1 MRYDY
6 EIYRYARFY
15 EAESKIILGVMQMAR
30 KNRRKRI
37 VKDTAIEELISL
49 KTNKTVP
56 PSPWDVSKS
65 LREQSKREKIVTER
79 LTKIDTWVTRAC
91 QVVFII
97 LGICVLMLLHVHG
110 II

>member
-1 MRYDY
+1 
-6 EIYRYARFY
+6 
-15 EAESKIILGVMQMAR
+15 MAR

-37 VKDTAIEELISL
+37 VKDTAIESLISP
-49 KTNKTVP
+49 KTNKPAP
-56 PSPWDVSKS
+56 PSPWDVRSS
-65 LREQSKREKIVTER
+65 LREQAKREKIVTNR

-97 LGICVLMLLHVHG
+97 LGICVLMLLHVNG

>member
-1 MRYDY
+1 
-6 EIYRYARFY
+6 
-15 EAESKIILGVMQMAR
+15 MAR

-37 VKDTAIEELISL
+37 AKDASIEQLISHEAH
-49 KTNKTVP
+49 KTAP

-65 LREQSKREKIVTER
+65 LREQSKREKIVTDR

-97 LGICVLMLLHVHG
+97 LGICVLMLLHIHG

>member
-1 MRYDY
+1 
-6 EIYRYARFY
+6 
-15 EAESKIILGVMQMAR
+15 MAR
-30 KNRRKRI
+30 KNRKKRI
-37 VKDTAIEELISL
+37 VKDTAIEQLISP
-49 KTNKTVP
+49 KTNKTTP

-65 LREQSKREKIVTER
+65 LREQSKREKIVTAR

-97 LGICVLMLLHVHG
+97 LGVCILMLLHVNG

>member
-1 MRYDY
+1 
-6 EIYRYARFY
+6 
-15 EAESKIILGVMQMAR
+15 MAR

-37 VKDTAIEELISL
+37 VKDTSIEQLISPEVHN
-49 KTNKTVP
+49 TAP

-65 LREQSKREKIVTER
+65 LREQAKREKIVTKR
-79 LTKIDTWVTRAC
+79 ITKIDTWVTRAC

-97 LGICVLMLLHVHG
+97 LGVCVLMLLHVHG

>member
-1 MRYDY
+1 
-6 EIYRYARFY
+6 
-15 EAESKIILGVMQMAR
+15 MAR

-37 VKDTAIEELISL
+37 VKDTAIEQLISPEVP
-49 KTNKTVP
+49 KTAP
-56 PSPWDVSKS
+56 PSPWDVRSS

-79 LTKIDTWVTRAC
+79 LNKMDTWVTRAC

-97 LGICVLMLLHVHG
+97 IGICVLLLLHVHG

>member
-1 MRYDY
+1 
-6 EIYRYARFY
+6 
-15 EAESKIILGVMQMAR
+15 MAR

-37 VKDTAIEELISL
+37 TKDASIEQLISP
-49 KTNKTVP
+49 KAPITPP

-79 LTKIDTWVTRAC
+79 LNKMDTWVTRAC
-91 QVVFII
+91 QVLFII
-97 LGICVLMLLHVHG
+97 IGVCILLLLHFHG

>member
-1 MRYDY
+1 
-6 EIYRYARFY
+6 
-15 EAESKIILGVMQMAR
+15 MAR
-30 KNRRKRI
+30 KKRRKRI
-37 VKDTAIEELISL
+37 SKDTSIEQLISPETR
-49 KTNKTVP
+49 KTAP

-65 LREQSKREKIVTER
+65 LREQSKREKIITNR

-97 LGICVLMLLHVHG
+97 LGICILLLLHFHG

>member
-1 MRYDY
+1 
-6 EIYRYARFY
+6 
-15 EAESKIILGVMQMAR
+15 MAR

-37 VKDTAIEELISL
+37 VKDTTLEQLISP
-49 KTNKTVP
+49 KTNKTAP

-65 LREQSKREKIVTER
+65 LREQAKREKIVTGR
-79 LTKIDTWVTRAC
+79 LAKIDTWVTRAC

-97 LGICVLMLLHVHG
+97 LGVCILMLLHVNG

>member
-1 MRYDY
+1 
-6 EIYRYARFY
+6 
-15 EAESKIILGVMQMAR
+15 MAR

-37 VKDTAIEELISL
+37 VKDTAIEQLISPNVH
-49 KTNKTVP
+49 KIAP

-65 LREQSKREKIVTER
+65 LREQAKREKIVTER

-91 QVVFII
+91 QVLFII
-97 LGICVLMLLHVHG
+97 LGVCVLVLLHVDG

>member
-1 MRYDY
+1 
-6 EIYRYARFY
+6 
-15 EAESKIILGVMQMAR
+15 MAR

-37 VKDTAIEELISL
+37 AKDTAIEQLISPEVH
-49 KTNKTVP
+49 KTVP

-65 LREQSKREKIVTER
+65 LREQAKRRKIVTER
-79 LTKIDTWVTRAC
+79 LTKIDTWVARAC

-97 LGICVLMLLHVHG
+97 LGVCILMLLLFNG

>member
-1 MRYDY
+1 
-6 EIYRYARFY
+6 
-15 EAESKIILGVMQMAR
+15 MAR

-37 VKDTAIEELISL
+37 VKDTAIEQLVSPEVP
-49 KTNKTVP
+49 KTAP
-56 PSPWDVSKS
+56 PSPWDVRSS
-65 LREQSKREKIVTER
+65 LREQAKREKIVTNR

-91 QVVFII
+91 QVIFII